1 MREVEESKNEEGRNE
16 EEMREKYRRKEESRN
31 DDQIATI
38 KLLIKGDGPTVTRTW
53 NPELLP

>member
-1 MREVEESKNEEGRNE
+1 MREVEEGRNEEGRNE
-16 EEMREKYRRKEESRN
+16 EEMRDKYRRKEESRN

-53 NPELLP
+53 NPGP